1 MLYARPIPLLLFLL
15 TLGQTLMSH
24 AAAPYIDPSTDA
36 EHWGPADPSKTLFWT
51 PAQQVAGY
59 RNMEKLS
66 PARRIPASTAPS
78 ALPEALVDLSGVRFV
93 HDGVGMTVEQYC
105 AEGSVAGLIVLQN
118 GAVAYERYGLGN
130 DQSTRWASWSVAKS
144 ITSLLVG
151 AAVRDGYIES
161 VDEKVVDYLPR
172 LRESAYAG
180 ATIRNVLHMA
190 SGVAWNED
198 YVDPQSDVN
207 RAPWGT
213 LSLQRFLRDKGAAA
227 RPGTVFNYNT
237 AETNLVG
244 TLLRAAIGNNLST
257 YLSEKI
263 WQPVGMETDAYWS
276 LTEPGGGEF
285 GGCCLSITLRDYAR
299 IGLFALREGRLEDG
313 TQVLAEDWMRDAT
326 QPSPAAP
333 EYGYLWWLRG
343 DGSYRASGV
352 FGQGISIHPQEGIV
366 IALNSARPNAST
378 PEDSARQE
386 ALFAALVSALSANDD

>member
-1 MLYARPIPLLLFLL
+1 
-15 TLGQTLMSH
+15 
-24 AAAPYIDPSTDA
+24 
-36 EHWGPADPSKTLFWT
+36 
-51 PAQQVAGY
+51 
-59 RNMEKLS
+59 
-66 PARRIPASTAPS
+66 
-78 ALPEALVDLSGVRFV
+78 
-93 HDGVGMTVEQYC
+93 
-105 AEGSVAGLIVLQN
+105 
-118 GAVAYERYGLGN
+118 
-130 DQSTRWASWSVAKS
+130 VAKS

-237 AETNLVG
+237 AESNLVG

-257 YLSEKI
+257 YLYEKI
-263 WQPVGMETDAYWS
+263 WQPVGMETDAYWT

-299 IGLFALREGRLEDG
+299 TGLFALREGRLEDG
-313 TQVLAEDWMRDAT
+313 TLVLAEGWMRDAT

-366 IALNSARPNAST
+366 IALNSARSNAST

-386 ALFAALVSALSANDD
+386 ALFTALANALVGAQ

>member
-1 MLYARPIPLLLFLL
+1 MRFVHSGFILFALL
-15 TLGQTLMSH
+15 TLGLALVSH
-24 AAAPYIDPSTDA
+24 AAAPYIDPATDA

-66 PARRIPASTAPS
+66 PSRRVPASAAPS
-78 ALPEALVDLSGVRFV
+78 ELSEALIDLSGVRFV
-93 HDGVGMTVEQYC
+93 HDGVELSVDQYC
-105 AEGSVAGLIVLQN
+105 KEQSVAGLIVLQN
-118 GAVAYERYGLGN
+118 GTVVYERYGLGN
-130 DQSTRWASWSVAKS
+130 NQSTRWASWSVAKS
-144 ITSLLVG
+144 ITSLLMG

-161 VDEKVVDYLPR
+161 VDEPVTNYLPR
-172 LRESAYAG
+172 LKGSAYEG

-190 SGVAWNED
+190 SGVEWNED

-213 LSLQRFLRDKGAAA
+213 LPLQRFLREKGAAA
-227 RPGTVFNYNT
+227 GPGTVFNYNT

-244 TLLRAAIGNNLST
+244 SLLRAAIGNNLST

-378 PEDSARQE
+378 PEDTARQE

>member
-1 MLYARPIPLLLFLL
+1 MRYARPIFLLLFLL
-15 TLGQTLMSH
+15 TLGLPLMSH
-24 AAAPYIDPSTDA
+24 AAAPYIDPAIDTK
-36 EHWGPADPSKTLFWT
+36 HWGPADPSKTLFWT

-59 RNMEKLS
+59 RNMEKIS
-66 PARRIPASTAPS
+66 PARRISASTAPS
-78 ALPEALVDLSGVRFV
+78 ILSEAPVGLSGVSFM
-93 HDGVGMTVEQYC
+93 HDGVEMTVDQYC

-118 GAVAYERYGLGN
+118 GTVVYERYGLGN
-130 DQSTRWASWSVAKS
+130 DQTTRWASWSVAKS

-151 AAVRDGYIES
+151 AAVHDGYIES
-161 VDEKVVDYLPR
+161 IDEKVTAYLPR
-172 LRESAYAG
+172 LKDSAYEG
-180 ATIRNVLHMA
+180 ATIRNLLHMA
-190 SGVAWNED
+190 SGVEWNED

-207 RAPWGT
+207 SVPWGT
-213 LSLQRFLRDKGAAA
+213 LPLQRYLRNRGAAA
-227 RPGTVFNYNT
+227 EPGTVFNYNT

-263 WQPVGMETDAYWS
+263 WQPVGMETDAYWT

-313 TQVLAEDWMRDAT
+313 TQVLPEGWMHNAT
-326 QPSPAAP
+326 QPSPAAS

-352 FGQGISIHPQEGIV
+352 FGQGISIHPQEDIV
-366 IALNSARPNAST
+366 IVLNSARPNAST
-378 PEDSARQE
+378 PEDSAWQE
-386 ALFAALVSALSANDD
+386 ALFSALTNALTRAK

>member
-1 MLYARPIPLLLFLL
+1 
-15 TLGQTLMSH
+15 MS
-24 AAAPYIDPSTDA
+24 A
-36 EHWGPADPSKTLFWT
+36 
-51 PAQQVAGY
+51 
-59 RNMEKLS
+59 
-66 PARRIPASTAPS
+66 TAW
-78 ALPEALVDLSGVRFV
+78 ATINLR
-93 HDGVGMTVEQYC
+93 
-105 AEGSVAGLIVLQN
+105 AGL
-118 GAVAYERYGLGN
+118 LGP
-130 DQSTRWASWSVAKS
+130 VAKS

-161 VDEKVVDYLPR
+161 VDEKVVDYLR
-172 LRESAYAG
+172 VFKESAYAG

-213 LSLQRFLRDKGAAA
+213 LSLQRFLRDKGAIAE
-227 RPGTVFNYNT
+227 PGTVFNYNT
-237 AETNLVG
+237 AESNLVG

-263 WQPVGMETDAYWS
+263 WQPVGMETDAYWT

-299 IGLFALREGRLEDG
+299 IGLCPARGTPGRRHAGAGRRLD
-313 TQVLAEDWMRDAT
+313 ARRDAALA
-326 QPSPAAP
+326 S
-333 EYGYLWWLRG
+333 
-343 DGSYRASGV
+343 RARIRLSV
-352 FGQGISIHPQEGIV
+352 VATRRRLLPRQRRIWPGISIHPQKSII

-386 ALFAALVSALSANDD
+386 ALFTALTNALVGAK